1 MAKIYHVDLSVA
13 EQAQLQKIVNKR
25 KSTSQASK
33 RSKILLSADGNG
45 EKQWKDEEISKQYEV
60 STRTIERLP
69 LLVTGLP
76 NKTKPAR

>member
-45 EKQWKDEEISKQYEV
+45 QFTTADARIKLKKLYP
-60 STRTIERLP
+60 T
-69 LLVTGLP
+69 LLT
-76 NKTKPAR
+76 